1 MTENKLRKFISKP
14 REPPSGKRT
23 HQPIILTDSKG
34 NYLKKYACHDVEKQI
49 VWLPKSGAKIED
61 STQWLKSNISKKII
75 NYGDIWL
82 YVWIGTCN
90 FTSKNKKYISLKSE
104 NDEEVDKIIS
114 KYNEIIKIINRYP
127 GTKVTFLETPV
138 YSIKNWNESKGH
150 KDPNIFV
157 EQDENLSKQIYTLNG
172 KVREINKSWHTFTRF
187 FIRSESQRQVPV
199 WKGQETEDQK
209 ILQLQ
214 TILRRHPSRQ
224 PAIKNLVKE
233 NIRTGQKRLLGKY
246 Q

>member
-1 MTENKLRKFISKP
+1 M
-14 REPPSGKRT
+14 
-23 HQPIILTDSKG
+23 
-34 NYLKKYACHDVEKQI
+34 
-49 VWLPKSGAKIED
+49 
-61 STQWLKSNISKKII
+61 
-75 NYGDIWL
+75 
-82 YVWIGTCN
+82 
-90 FTSKNKKYISLKSE
+90 
-104 NDEEVDKIIS
+104 
-114 KYNEIIKIINRYP
+114 
-127 GTKVTFLETPV
+127 ETPV

-150 KDPNIFV
+150 KDPNVFV
-157 EQDENLSKQIYTLNG
+157 EQDENLSKQIYTL
-172 KVREINKSWHTFTRF
+172 HTFTRF

>member
-1 MTENKLRKFISKP
+1 M
-14 REPPSGKRT
+14 
-23 HQPIILTDSKG
+23 
-34 NYLKKYACHDVEKQI
+34 
-49 VWLPKSGAKIED
+49 
-61 STQWLKSNISKKII
+61 
-75 NYGDIWL
+75 
-82 YVWIGTCN
+82 GTCN
-90 FTSKNKKYISLKSE
+90 LTSKNKKYMSLESE

-150 KDPNIFV
+150 KDPNVFV

-172 KVREINKSWHTFTRF
+172 KVREIKDILGTHSPDFSSDLRANDKYRCGKDRKLKT
-187 FIRSESQRQVPV
+187 
-199 WKGQETEDQK
+199 KK

-224 PAIKNLVKE
+224 PAIKNLAKE
-233 NIRTGQKRLLGKY
+233 NIRTGQKRLLGKF

>member
-1 MTENKLRKFISKP
+1 MTYGYTYGWELVIS
-14 REPPSGKRT
+14 
-23 HQPIILTDSKG
+23 HQ
-34 NYLKKYACHDVEKQI
+34 
-49 VWLPKSGAKIED
+49 
-61 STQWLKSNISKKII
+61 
-75 NYGDIWL
+75 
-82 YVWIGTCN
+82 
-90 FTSKNKKYISLKSE
+90 KNKKYISLKSE

-138 YSIKNWNESKGH
+138 YSIKIWNESKGH
-150 KDPNIFV
+150 KYPNVFV

-246 Q
+246 QFFSFTFWIFGFLTTKSRPLLGLCIIFFVHRCFSSHILF

>member
-1 MTENKLRKFISKP
+1 
-14 REPPSGKRT
+14 
-23 HQPIILTDSKG
+23 
-34 NYLKKYACHDVEKQI
+34 
-49 VWLPKSGAKIED
+49 
-61 STQWLKSNISKKII
+61 
-75 NYGDIWL
+75 
-82 YVWIGTCN
+82 
-90 FTSKNKKYISLKSE
+90 LKSE

-127 GTKVTFLETPV
+127 GTKETFLETPV

-150 KDPNIFV
+150 KDPNVFV

-172 KVREINKSWHTFTRF
+172 KVREINMSWHTFTRF

-199 WKGQETEDQK
+199 WKGQETENQK

-214 TILRRHPSRQ
+214 TILRRHPSRH